1 MRKEHRSRRL
11 SKSARYVQHAHVDT
25 LENIWYGY
33 YLYRPLSKARVHRQV
48 TGSVLMC
55 MTDPEDVLEYVD
67 STATNFDV
75 RRLLKWLARISENRD
90 QRMCALDV
98 RLNLLLLS

>member
-1 MRKEHRSRRL
+1 
-11 SKSARYVQHAHVDT
+11 
-25 LENIWYGY
+25 
-33 YLYRPLSKARVHRQV
+33 
-48 TGSVLMC
+48 MC

-67 STATNFDV
+67 SAVTNFHV
-75 RRLLKWLARISENRD
+75 RRLLQWLARISENRD

>member
-1 MRKEHRSRRL
+1 
-11 SKSARYVQHAHVDT
+11 
-25 LENIWYGY
+25 
-33 YLYRPLSKARVHRQV
+33 
-48 TGSVLMC
+48 

-67 STATNFDV
+67 AAVPSFQV
-75 RRLLKWLARISENRD
+75 RRLLQWLGHISENRD